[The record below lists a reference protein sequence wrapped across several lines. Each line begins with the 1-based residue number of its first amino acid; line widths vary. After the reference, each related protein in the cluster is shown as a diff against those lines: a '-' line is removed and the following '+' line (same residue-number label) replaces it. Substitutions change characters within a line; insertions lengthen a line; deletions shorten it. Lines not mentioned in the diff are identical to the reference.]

1 MPFFNIVAQTNEST
15 VVTEYEPVARRSDAY
30 QSEADLEKEF
40 IRMLTEQGYTYL
52 QIHSESELVAN
63 LRSQLEE
70 LNGYKFTDNE
80 WNRFFSDSI
89 NDIDDVIAE
98 WNEFVYKEREK
109 DLKKIIDEERL
120 KYQETRKFIEN
131 CFREGEIK
139 VVGTDIDNIMP
150 PISRFGGGR
159 LKKKQEAIDKLR
171 AFFEKYN
178 GIGSTN
184 FVAEEN
190 SNISYLDD
198 NLFDEPV
205 LMVAE
210 EEAPYGSG
218 GTEGD

>member
-1 MPFFNIVAQTNEST
+1 
-15 VVTEYEPVARRSDAY
+15 
-30 QSEADLEKEF
+30 
-40 IRMLTEQGYTYL
+40 
-52 QIHSESELVAN
+52 
-63 LRSQLEE
+63 
-70 LNGYKFTDNE
+70 
-80 WNRFFSDSI
+80 
-89 NDIDDVIAE
+89 
-98 WNEFVYKEREK
+98 
-109 DLKKIIDEERL
+109 
-120 KYQETRKFIEN
+120 
-131 CFREGEIK
+131 
-139 VVGTDIDNIMP
+139 MP

-159 LKKKQEAIDKLR
+159 LKKKQEVIDKLR